1 MKAILKLGMVLACFA
16 TAACVG
22 LAFVY
27 AATKE
32 RIAANNSE
40 NLNAALAELFPGME
54 GRPKDISGSLKSGDS
69 TVTFE
74 TIYQITG
81 GKGMLGLALQ
91 ASTGSYGGP
100 IRVLTGVQVGGT
112 ISGIK
117 IMEHADTPGLG
128 ANAESPNYFVRPKVT
143 FYGQFAGKTVQDPFQ
158 VKNDVDAIT
167 AATITSDAVTS
178 IVKASGQAAFAW
190 LNAQGGA
197 Q

>member
-1 MKAILKLGMVLACFA
+1 MKDILKLGMVLACFA

-32 RIAANNSE
+32 RIEANNSE
-40 NLNAALAELFPGME
+40 NLKGALAELFPDME
-54 GRPKDISGSLKSGDS
+54 GSKDISGSITSGDPA
-69 TVTFE
+69 VAFE

-81 GKGMLGLALQ
+81 GRGILGLALQ
-91 ASTGSYGGP
+91 ASKGSYGGP
-100 IRVLTGVQVGGT
+100 IRVLTGVQTSGT

-128 ANAESPNYFVRPKVT
+128 ANAGSPNYFVKPHVT
-143 FYGQFAGKTVQDPFQ
+143 FYGQFAGKAVQDPFQ
-158 VKNDVDAIT
+158 VKGDVDAIT